1 MRRESFDHGF
11 SALAWEKAKQ
21 EALVVMTLR
30 ARTGNPITYSDLVAQ
45 IKAVRME
52 PHDTRLAHFLGE
64 ISTEEHEA
72 GRPLITALVVHKHD
86 LQPGKG
92 FLELAM
98 SLGFSFVDEVQFW
111 SDQILL
117 LQRQWR

>member
-1 MRRESFDHGF
+1 MRRDNFDHGF
-11 SALAWEKAKQ
+11 STLAWEQAKQ
-21 EALVVMTLR
+21 EALVVMKQR
-30 ARTGNPITYSDLVAQ
+30 AKIGSPITYSDLVAQ

-64 ISTEEHEA
+64 ISTKEHEA

-92 FLELAM
+92 FFDLAM

-111 SDQILL
+111 SDQISL
-117 LQRQWR
+117 LQRQWG

>member
-1 MRRESFDHGF
+1 MRRENFDHGF
-11 SALAWEKAKQ
+11 SAAAWEKAKRQ
-21 EALVVMTLR
+21 AIEVLVQQ
-30 ARTGNPITYSDLVAQ
+30 ARRGDPITYSDLVS
-45 IKAVRME
+45 KVTAVKME

-92 FLELAM
+92 FFDLSRA
-98 SLGFSFVDEVQFW
+98 LGFSFVDEIAFW
-111 SDQILL
+111 SDQIERL
-117 LQRQWR
+117 RIQWK